1 MAGEGV
7 GEDAIRSVVGVSIV
21 VIANRSR
28 EEKRGCRSFY
38 FECTSEVAFKPT
50 VLFFILNH
58 MNI

>member
-1 MAGEGV
+1 M

-38 FECTSEVAFKPT
+38 FACTSEVAFKPT